1 MTTNERR
8 DQGPARVLFVTG
20 APGAG
25 KSAVAR
31 ALLDLGIDALVF
43 DADRLLESTSELVGR
58 DMREAADLWPA
69 YDRLWVAI
77 VDMVVQNRRAAVLLT
92 PMEPRSLPA
101 VPWPERVGWCLL
113 DCDDETR
120 TARLNAR
127 GWNADLIAD
136 ALVDAQDLR
145 NQVTFVINTSNT
157 NPREAAARV
166 ADWIRTRGHHTSD
179 TP

>member
-1 MTTNERR
+1 MMTAERR
-8 DQGPARVLFVTG
+8 DEAPIQVYIVTG

-25 KSAVAR
+25 KSSVAQ

-43 DADRLLESTSELVGR
+43 DADQLLEPTSDLVGR
-58 DMREAADLWPA
+58 PMTEAADLWPT

-77 VDMVVQNRRAAVLLT
+77 LSMVVQNRHAAVLLT

-127 GWNADLIAD
+127 GWSPDLIAD
-136 ALVDAQDLR
+136 ALADARTLRDQVRFVVD
-145 NQVTFVINTSNT
+145 TSHT
-157 NPREAAARV
+157 DPREAAARV
-166 ADWIRTRGHHTSD
+166 ADWVRAPDQPAG
-179 TP
+179 